1 MCAIMKKLITI
12 TSLLIAGTALAN
24 AESLVLPNS
33 GNATGTGTNS
43 GPNLVGDISNI
54 FSYGTYRDSD
64 TGKLYVSSNQNG
76 LGNYPQGDEGKWSNV
91 DGVGT
96 ITLCGRGGAGGDHV
110 AFVLGSE
117 IAAGTQ
123 LISLTLN
130 AGAISDESYVSSYR
144 LVVGL
149 LDASGTLLGSEVSTY
164 DTDSDLA
171 SVTVNFATAVTWNT
185 GYKIIAGVV
194 GNGNSALSNTKTYS
208 ISGISASYTVSP
220 SVPEPSAFGLLAGA
234 GALALVAARRRRQK
248 KA

>member
-1 MCAIMKKLITI
+1 MYAIMKKLITI

-24 AESLVLPNS
+24 AESLVLPDS
-33 GNATGTGTNS
+33 GNATGTGKDS
-43 GPNLVGDISNI
+43 GPDLVNDISNI

-76 LGNYPQGDEGKWSNV
+76 LGNYPQGDEGKWTNV

-96 ITLCGRGGAGGDHV
+96 ITLCGRQLAGGDHV
-110 AFVLGSE
+110 AFVLGGE

-123 LISLTLN
+123 LSSLTLN
-130 AGAISDESYVSSYR
+130 AGAISNESYVSSYR
-144 LVVGL
+144 LVIGL
-149 LDASGTLLGSEVSTY
+149 LDASGNLLGSEVSTY

-171 SVTVNFATAVTWNT
+171 SVTVNFATAVTWNN

-194 GNGNSALSNTKTYS
+194 GDKNPSGKNTDTYS